1 MIEPLS
7 TLERRVL
14 GVLVEKA
21 LTAAAPEPLSLNAV
35 VIGCN
40 QKSNRDPAMSLEEPE
55 VDACL
60 EGLQRKGLVFRVT
73 GGRVERW
80 RHNLYDAWQVAKP
93 ELAFLA
99 ELLLRGPQTLA
110 EARSRASRMEPL
122 DQESASTIAK
132 DLVERNYVVWLS
144 PPERRGALLTHGFHS
159 PEEVQRYRARQ
170 SNGVSHDELS
180 EPVAESPD
188 RVGRLESRLDGARC
202 RIYKV
207 AFGIRRAAPAID
219 RSKTCAWARPIDSRR
234 KGTAGKRLSRGT
246 CQIMSRVKR
255 VALLAGIA
263 QVVLPAHPQ
272 PGIDHSP
279 TP

>member
-1 MIEPLS
+1 MIASDGIGIVRIELALGTYHVIGPL
-7 TLERRVL
+7 TALERRVL

-40 QKSNRDPAMSLEEPE
+40 QKSNRDPVMNLDEPE
-55 VDACL
+55 VDSCL

-80 RHNLYDAWQVAKP
+80 RHNLYDAWKVAKP

-122 DQESASTIAK
+122 DQDAASEIVK
-132 DLVERNYVVWLS
+132 SLVERGYVVWLS

-159 PEEVQRYRARQ
+159 ADELQRHRSARGSGASPEEET
-170 SNGVSHDELS
+170 G
-180 EPVAESPD
+180 PVAEAPD
-188 RVGRLESRLDGARC
+188 RLSQLESRLGQAIAEFTTLRTELEQVRNQLADLKRALGAS
-202 RIYKV
+202 
-207 AFGIRRAAPAID
+207 D
-219 RSKTCAWARPIDSRR
+219 
-234 KGTAGKRLSRGT
+234 
-246 CQIMSRVKR
+246 
-255 VALLAGIA
+255 
-263 QVVLPAHPQ
+263 
-272 PGIDHSP
+272 
-279 TP
+279 